1 MDNFGEKKKKKR
13 RKNVHMY
20 GPRLTIFHYATNKLL
35 QIKNEDT
42 IQAIFE
48 GQDKSFV
55 AQLTPDIYN
64 KHIQC
69 SNPPSPNY

>member
-1 MDNFGEKKKKKR
+1 M
-13 RKNVHMY
+13 KNVHMY
-20 GPRLTIFHYATNKLL
+20 GLGLTIFHYATNTLL

-55 AQLTPDIYN
+55 AQLTPPDVSN
-64 KHIQC
+64 KRIQC